1 MESDY
6 GWAEKDDYPED
17 YMENSK
23 TIHEIIALDNDFDEG
38 DNENHNEDYI
48 PIVKSHVIPK
58 KKSSFVEGPVVRGKK
73 RKRRQL
79 TGPEE
84 FFKLVLSWTIDNLL
98 LGTRKALNLSPLAD
112 MPAHFLNQQIYF
124 DTMRQIAIEEARATL
139 TEGLRT
145 INDQMELRMSDVQSC
160 LEDSPVLLIV
170 LKIVKGDMDLTR
182 PGTVFKLFQ
191 DESKRNCTN
200 SNKKNYNVN
209 SGNSYSHSNGNGNG
223 NGNSR
228 SSNNFNSDNSSI
240 SNRNQNQNM
249 DSVLAVVAQGSQAMS
264 LVVSMGGFMS
274 YLPLWINPFSPL
286 AKRLISD
293 GDSAKGSC
301 WTALSLGS
309 VLSYQRMATVCTE
322 SPSPPFMF
330 KLLGHRPSSHI
341 KFDSDSEDESNSKTG
356 ASAVLSVA
364 NIHCEKHRNNRKDE
378 NSADNSDIE
387 VDDRSSSDNDN
398 NNKNDDYDIDGDS
411 GSDDDSDVADSG
423 ILPRAIM
430 TQLSARSSN
439 RLNSLNVSQS
449 EALRKCLG
457 SSITARND
465 GTGGSGS
472 ASTVLAVSD
481 GNLHLILG
489 PPGCGKTHFLVA
501 TLHALIAKGNQRCD
515 GSYERIMVCAPSNK
529 AVCVVLE
536 QFLQSGVVGA
546 EGDQSR
552 CVRCCLVGVMDK
564 LEGCSTS
571 STTST
576 TTTTSSS
583 ASATT
588 SAKNQNIVT
597 YPLPLLPP
605 SVTDLTSRFL
615 HPSGASDVFV
625 ATYSKGMSV
634 AFRALARCVE
644 DFQFRVESV
653 VVHSGGCDATATQ
666 GNAGGVCLVRNLLRA
681 VRSESNSLLNL
692 IQLDAAAF
700 FSRHLNSIYL
710 SIDREFDKLFKLL
723 STVCHLHD
731 GTYSIAE
738 NTLSYSLSHAAARE
752 GGGGEQ
758 SRTEEQ
764 QCLSIAEF
772 NDVRSLIL
780 EGVQGTSQL
789 LRDVA
794 NSLAQSSAGDDLAAA
809 VLQSSSI
816 VFCTLTSAGSGIV
829 KKNVFNVDTLVV
841 DEAAQALEV
850 ELLIPLSTTP
860 RNLILVGD
868 PKQLP
873 ACVLSM
879 ENQRSRRGESAMQ
892 RLMERCAYPAMLLDT
907 QYRMHPAIS
916 LLPNRLFYESSLRD
930 STYVLNRKCIFNSI
944 SDHEHGSCTQNTT
957 LRNNSARSSSR
968 NGNVRSVSK
977 LPGWLQNY
985 SFIDVP
991 STGGL
996 GEKGGGNLGKSL
1008 SNEAEA
1014 QVVVK

>member
-6 GWAEKDDYPED
+6 GWAEKDDYPDD
-17 YMENSK
+17 YIESSK
-23 TIHEIIALDNDFDEG
+23 SINEIIALDNDFGEG
-38 DNENHNEDYI
+38 DNENDNEDYI

-58 KKSSFVEGPVVRGKK
+58 KKSSFVGGPVVRGKK

-79 TGPEE
+79 SGPEE

-139 TEGLRT
+139 TEGLKT

-191 DESKRNCTN
+191 DESRRNYTNNNNKSYN
-200 SNKKNYNVN
+200 SNSSN
-209 SGNSYSHSNGNGNG
+209 SNSHG

-228 SSNNFNSDNSSI
+228 SSSNNSNGNSNSNSD
-240 SNRNQNQNM
+240 RNQNQNI

-264 LVVSMGGFMS
+264 LVVSMGGFTS

-286 AKRLISD
+286 AKRLISE
-293 GDSAKGSC
+293 GDSSKGSC

-309 VLSYQRMATVCTE
+309 VLSYQRMATVCSE

-356 ASAVLSVA
+356 ASANLTVA
-364 NIHCEKHRNNRKDE
+364 SIHCGKDGNNRKDG

-398 NNKNDDYDIDGDS
+398 DNDVDID
-411 GSDDDSDVADSG
+411 SDDDSDVAYSG
-423 ILPRAIM
+423 ILPRALM

-457 SSITARND
+457 TGITERND
-465 GTGGSGS
+465 GTGVQGS

-501 TLHALIAKGNQRCD
+501 TLHALVAKGNQRCD

-546 EGDQSR
+546 VGDESR
-552 CVRCCLVGVMDK
+552 GVRCCLVGVMDK

-571 STTST
+571 STAST
-576 TTTTSSS
+576 TTSTSTSSS

-588 SAKNQNIVT
+588 SAKSQDRT
-597 YPLPLLPP
+597 RYPLPLLPP
-605 SVTDLTSRFL
+605 SATDLTSRFL
-615 HPSGASDVFV
+615 HPFGASDVFV
-625 ATYSKGMSV
+625 ATYGKGMSG
-634 AFRALARCVE
+634 AFRALARCQE
-644 DFQFRVESV
+644 DCLSRVDSAV
-653 VVHSGGCDATATQ
+653 TYSDGGNITAMQ
-666 GNAGGVCLVRNLLRA
+666 GIAGGVCWVYSLLKA
-681 VRSESNSLLNL
+681 IRSEGDSLLNL
-692 IQLDAAAF
+692 IQVDATAF
-700 FSRHLNSIYL
+700 FSRHINSNRI
-710 SIDREFDKLFKLL
+710 SIDKEFEKIFRLL
-723 STVCHLHD
+723 CTVCPLYD
-731 GTYSIAE
+731 GSHSIAE
-738 NTLSYSLSHAAARE
+738 NTLSYTLSLAGE
-752 GGGGEQ
+752 GEQ
-758 SRTEEQ
+758 SRREEKE
-764 QCLSIAEF
+764 QCLSMTEF
-772 NDVRSLIL
+772 NDVKNLIL
-780 EGVQGTSQL
+780 ASVQGVSQL

-794 NSLAQSSAGDDLAAA
+794 NSLVQGSAGDDLAAA

-850 ELLIPLSTTP
+850 ELLIPLSATP

-879 ENQRSRRGESAMQ
+879 ENQRSKRGESAMQ
-892 RLMERCAYPAMLLDT
+892 RLMERCAYPALLLDT

-930 STYVLNRKCIFNSI
+930 STYVLNRRCIFNPI
-944 SDHEHGSCTQNTT
+944 SDHDHGSYTQNTT
-957 LRNNSARSSSR
+957 LLKGINSACSSSSSR
-968 NGNVRSVSK
+968 KGNVRNVST

-991 STGGL
+991 STEGS
-996 GEKGGGNLGKSL
+996 GEKGGGKLGKSL